1 MTLLNLAAFRATPLE
16 GVPFEF
22 VVVPRFLEPKA
33 LERVRVDFPAVADA
47 GLLPLS
53 EIGCG
58 PSFRALVDE
67 IRGPELAAA
76 FSDKFGLDLSA
87 LPLMITV
94 RARCRETDGRIH
106 TDSETKVVTALLY
119 LNEEWRADGGRL
131 RLLRGPSDIEDMI
144 AEVPPDGGTLVAF
157 RRSERSFHG
166 HKPFSGERRYVMF
179 NWMRDS
185 RVAARELGRH
195 RLTAR
200 LKRAAVW
207 LE

>member
-1 MTLLNLAAFRATPLE
+1 MTLLDLSAFRAAPLE
-16 GVPFEF
+16 REPFEF
-22 VVVPRFLEPKA
+22 IVVPRFLGPKMLA
-33 LERVRVDFPAVADA
+33 RLRADFPAISDA

-53 EIGCG
+53 EVSYG

-67 IRGPELAAA
+67 IQGPELTAA
-76 FSDKFGLDLSA
+76 FSDKFSIDLSP

-106 TDSETKVVTALLY
+106 TDSGAKVVTALLY
-119 LNEEWRADGGRL
+119 LNEEWQAGGGRL
-131 RLLRGPSDIEDMI
+131 RLLRGPLDIEDMV

-166 HKPFSGERRYVMF
+166 HKPYGGERRYVMF

-195 RLTAR
+195 RLSAR